1 MVLLASWLSRS
12 SVESWERLVFCR
24 AAPPPRPDPVGAGP
38 AERLFRSRQL
48 ALREAGAPVPWL
60 EVPRVSWPC

>member
-24 AAPPPRPDPVGAGP
+24 AAPTPWAPGLLRGSFGAVSSPSGRL
-38 AERLFRSRQL
+38 ERQFP
-48 ALREAGAPVPWL
+48 G
-60 EVPRVSWPC
+60 